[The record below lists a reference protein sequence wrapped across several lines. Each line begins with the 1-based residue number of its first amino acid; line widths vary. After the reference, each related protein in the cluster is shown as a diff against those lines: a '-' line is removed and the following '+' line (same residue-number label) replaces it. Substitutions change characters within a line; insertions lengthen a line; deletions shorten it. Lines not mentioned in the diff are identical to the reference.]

1 MFLEFYDGQSVFAT
15 GTTGFVGKCMLEKLL
30 RDTKVP
36 YFSAY
41 LPRSDVTNTK
51 ESMTVAAL
59 YGINRP
65 FGMRAAL
72 TVRNR
77 PHHR

>member
-36 YFSAY
+36 YFAAF
-41 LPRSDVTNTK
+41 LPRSDVTDAK

-59 YGINRP
+59 NEIHRP
-65 FGMRAAL
+65 FGMCAAL
-72 TVRNR
+72 TVHTKF
-77 PHHR
+77 HHR